1 MEEKT
6 DSKLWNNQYF
16 LSLGKVKNVIFGKKI
31 YENIDDES
39 IFDREVSQRLTSY
52 RNHINN
58 SI

>member
-1 MEEKT
+1 MKEKT